1 MMERSEAPNLPTRPI
16 EAGWLALRE
25 PADARARDAAADLLL
40 PPLLTQLKHLD
51 DDEAPRVVDLGAG
64 TGANLRWLA
73 PRLPHPERQ
82 RWTLV
87 DHDPGL
93 LARSPV
99 HATPLQADVIDLGDV
114 LARTGEIDL
123 ITAAALLD
131 LLDAQELAAIVSAV
145 VEAGVPALFSLTV
158 DGFTALD
165 PMDPDDPPLE
175 AAFDAHQRRDGR
187 LGPDAAAFTADLF
200 REHGRQVLE
209 VPTSWRLD
217 PAGGDA
223 ALVGS
228 WLEGRAQA
236 AVEHVPE
243 LRPTA
248 DAWLSRRAPGGLGLP
263 RVLVGHVDLLA
274 LP

>member
-25 PADARARDAAADLLL
+25 PADTRARDAAADLLL

-51 DDEAPRVVDLGAG
+51 DDEAPHVVDLGAG

-99 HATPLQADVIDLGDV
+99 RATPLQADVIDLGDV
-114 LARTGEIDL
+114 LRKTGQVDL

-131 LLDAQELAAIVSAV
+131 LLNAEELRAIVEAV
-145 VEAGVPALFSLTV
+145 VEAEVPALFALTV
-158 DGFTALD
+158 DGFTSLD
-165 PMDPDDPPLE
+165 PIDPDDPPLE
-175 AAFDAHQRRDGR
+175 AAFDAHQRREGR
-187 LGPDAAAFTADLF
+187 LGPDAAAFTAELF

-209 VPTSWRLD
+209 VPTAWRLD
-217 PAGGDA
+217 PGRGDA

-236 AVEHVPE
+236 AVEHEPE
-243 LRPTA
+243 LRAMA
-248 DAWLSRRAPGGLGLP
+248 DAWLTRRAPGGLGLP